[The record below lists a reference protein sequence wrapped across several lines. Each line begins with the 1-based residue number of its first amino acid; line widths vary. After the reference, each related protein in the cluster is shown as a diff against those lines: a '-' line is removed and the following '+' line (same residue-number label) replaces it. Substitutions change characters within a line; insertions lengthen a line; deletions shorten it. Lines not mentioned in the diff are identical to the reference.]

1 MSGWSADTC
10 RSTAATQHSAA
21 EITNAARRL
30 VPSKWK
36 GKQAWLAGTV
46 ANANTHRFHG
56 HPHCTDCFQN
66 ARKCSQSFSIAA
78 LYFEHCPFLRPQAAQ
93 CVAWLTSLF
102 DDCSDSQADSWTSH
116 GIAHPGARPRA
127 CEQTAPTT
135 NAHQN
140 FRSWPYRFELFVQYA
155 RIIHISRACR
165 SLEPK
170 KASSSLT
177 TSAF

>member
-1 MSGWSADTC
+1 MSKHCRDSAFSGRNHKRCPTSGSLKMERKASLVSGNRGQC
-10 RSTAATQHSAA
+10 SFSWPPALY
-21 EITNAARRL
+21 RL
-30 VPSKWK
+30 
-36 GKQAWLAGTV
+36 L
-46 ANANTHRFHG
+46 
-56 HPHCTDCFQN
+56 QN